1 MKKTDARRELRGV
14 GKSGARGL
22 QESTGNEKQLCP
34 AESRP
39 LPRAPGVPPPI
50 FLEEAGGREAG
61 PSASE
66 PRGHLSHFRAA
77 SETRFFLYG
86 LHELL

>member
-1 MKKTDARRELRGV
+1 M

-22 QESTGNEKQLCP
+22 QESTGNEQQLCP

-39 LPRAPGVPPPI
+39 LPRTPGVPPPI

-61 PSASE
+61 PSGSD

-77 SETRFFLYG
+77 SETRFFLYD